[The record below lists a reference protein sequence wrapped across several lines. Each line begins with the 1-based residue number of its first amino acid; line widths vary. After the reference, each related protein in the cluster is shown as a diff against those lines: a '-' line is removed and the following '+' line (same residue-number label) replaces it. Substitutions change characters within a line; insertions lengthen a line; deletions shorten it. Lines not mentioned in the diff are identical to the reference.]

1 MTDQWTDRIVGD
13 RMTVDQQ
20 FTDRVADSQF
30 SRQQWG
36 LVMTAVEFN
45 IEHPGDEEAARLVAD
60 TSNLPSV
67 IPELDAVDQQGP
79 MGSAGGPA
87 RDENNDSSGLLGGI
101 TDALGLGG
109 TGGGDGDGETV
120 DQDQLE
126 AADRLAQEYATQL
139 QTHLEDNGKWTQ
151 VRTAAGT
158 TDQ

>member
-1 MTDQWTDRIVGD
+1 MTDQWTDLIVGD

-20 FTDRVADSQF
+20 FTDRVANSQF

-36 LVMTAVEFN
+36 LVMTAVEFD
-45 IEHPGDEEAARLVAD
+45 IERPDDEESAELVAD
-60 TSNLPSV
+60 TSNLPSI

-79 MGSAGGPA
+79 MGGGAGRG
-87 RDENNDSSGLLGGI
+87 DKSGDSSGLLGGI

-109 TGGGDGDGETV
+109 GGDGDTDQV

-139 QTHLEDNGKWTQ
+139 QNQLEDTGKWEE
-151 VRTAAGT
+151 VRTVAAA